1 MKSERGNIIVYLL
14 VGVVLFGLLLGGL
27 WWVKA
32 RVADKPGG
40 SIATTEERDKPT
52 TETNVDQDK
61 TPEQKPTEEV
71 TTETEAAP
79 STPEPVTPPAPTTP
93 APAPVT
99 PGPTTPA
106 LPPESQTPRTG
117 PSPGNVAASG
127 PLESALGTS
136 LGLGVLAYLGTSFV
150 RSRRA
155 TH

>member
-40 SIATTEERDKPT
+40 SIATTEDRDKAT
-52 TETNVDQDK
+52 TETEVSQDA
-61 TPEQKPTEEV
+61 PEQKPSEE
-71 TTETEAAP
+71 TTTEAAP
-79 STPEPVTPPAPTTP
+79 SNPEPVAPAPTTP
-93 APAPVT
+93 APTPAPVT
-99 PGPTTPA
+99 PAPTTPV

-117 PSPGNVAASG
+117 PSPDNVAASG
-127 PLESALGTS
+127 PLENAVGTAF
-136 LGLGVLAYLGTSFV
+136 GLGVLAYLGTSFA

>member
-40 SIATTEERDKPT
+40 SIATTEEQNKPG
-52 TETNVDQDK
+52 TETNVEQDR
-61 TPEQKPTEEV
+61 TPEQKPSEEA
-71 TTETEAAP
+71 TTETEATP
-79 STPEPVTPPAPTTP
+79 STPAAPAPTTP
-93 APAPVT
+93 APSTPAPVT
-99 PGPTTPA
+99 PAPVAPA
-106 LPPESQTPRTG
+106 PESQTPRTG
-117 PSPGNVAASG
+117 PSPSGVAASG
-127 PLESALGTS
+127 PVENMIGTS
-136 LGLGVLAYLGTSFV
+136 IGLGVLVYFGTSFV